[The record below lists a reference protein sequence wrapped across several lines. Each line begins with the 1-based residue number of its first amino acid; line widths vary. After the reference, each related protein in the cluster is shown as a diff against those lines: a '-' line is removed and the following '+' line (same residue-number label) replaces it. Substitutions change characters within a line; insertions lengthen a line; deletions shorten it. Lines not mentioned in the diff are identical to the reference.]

1 MIAVKLIRN
10 KQFPLDIPE
19 GTVIKHGD
27 LVIVL
32 TEKGEEVTTAYYV
45 PPQVES
51 ILRRKKVPSIPF
63 VRIMTEDDKK
73 EYEEIQKMEEQ
84 GYKDCLE
91 LIKQHNLQMNLIQCK
106 YTFDKRKVTFYYTA
120 PERVDFR
127 NLLKDLTKVFKRVR
141 IDLKHIGVRDET
153 SLCCG
158 NGLCGRTFCC
168 CTFKRQFD
176 SINIKLAHDQSMPI
190 TPSKISGTCGRLLCC
205 LNYEYKNYIETAKE
219 MVPIGS
225 GVMTQDGVGR
235 VCALNILTDKVSVK
249 LSDGKIKE
257 YPNKEVEMIDTDVN
271 IEIDTNSA
279 GYKYASMQQTEEH
292 IDIKLFEDQFE
303 VCDILHNNCFYHTKI
318 KRNPES
324 MSHLFQQGYVSGAS
338 FAKYT
343 NEYIEATNN
352 VIDDPTQRLSG
363 TPNGK
368 TIHYLVLSQADN
380 PRLSFFQK
388 MSLEEKITSLT
399 AYQFTVK
406 ISLIKGCPWAR

>member
-1 MIAVKLIRN
+1 MIAVKLIKN
-10 KQFPLDIPE
+10 KQYPLEVPE
-19 GTVIKHGD
+19 GTIVRHGD
-27 LVIVL
+27 MVIVL
-32 TEKGEEVTTAYYV
+32 TEKGEEVTTAYVV

-51 ILRRKKVPSIPF
+51 ILKRKKIPSIPL
-63 VRIMTEDDKK
+63 VRVMTEEDKK
-73 EYEEIQKMEEQ
+73 VHEEILKMEET

-106 YTFDKRKVTFYYTA
+106 YTFDRRKVTFYYTA

-158 NGLCGRTFCC
+158 NGLCGRPFCC

-205 LNYEYKNYIETAKE
+205 LNYEYKNYMETAKE

-235 VCALNILTDKVSVK
+235 VCALNVLTNKVSVK

-257 YPNKEVEMIDTDVN
+257 FPNQEVEMIDADVN
-271 IEIDTNSA
+271 IEIDTNTS
-279 GYKYASMQQTEEH
+279 GYRYASMQQTEEH
-292 IDIKLFEDQFE
+292 VDIKLFED
-303 VCDILHNNCFYHTKI
+303 D
-318 KRNPES
+318 RNS
-324 MSHLFQQGYVSGAS
+324 STG
-338 FAKYT
+338 
-343 NEYIEATNN
+343 NI
-352 VIDDPTQRLSG
+352 
-363 TPNGK
+363 
-368 TIHYLVLSQADN
+368 
-380 PRLSFFQK
+380 
-388 MSLEEKITSLT
+388 
-399 AYQFTVK
+399 
-406 ISLIKGCPWAR
+406 